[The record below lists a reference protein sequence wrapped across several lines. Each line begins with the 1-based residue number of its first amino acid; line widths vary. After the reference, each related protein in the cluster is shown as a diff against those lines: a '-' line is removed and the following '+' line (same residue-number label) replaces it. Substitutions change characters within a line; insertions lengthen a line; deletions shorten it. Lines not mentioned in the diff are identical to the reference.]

1 MSCTEYM
8 YPVHD
13 VFRGLGLSIHY
24 RQTGRAT
31 RNLNPAAR
39 SPRSIRGLRDCWAAQ
54 VLVGWAVINV
64 ERTDE
69 ALGTGAEVIA
79 TSCPYCLIMLGDAV
93 AQRNGEGQADGVVVI
108 DLAQVLADS
117 VGLRKLV

>member
-8 YPVHD
+8 YSVHD

-39 SPRSIRGLRDCWAAQ
+39 SPSSIRRLRDCRAVQ
-54 VLVGWAVINV
+54 VLVGWAVTPRMCTARACPGSLGHETSLQPV
-64 ERTDE
+64 RPGRVSERP
-69 ALGTGAEVIA
+69 EVA
-79 TSCPYCLIMLGDAV
+79 A
-93 AQRNGEGQADGVVVI
+93 AR
-108 DLAQVLADS
+108 
-117 VGLRKLV
+117 